1 MIVVDTNV
9 MVYLLAGG
17 PRGAAAADLL
27 RQDPDW
33 AGPPILLS
41 ELRNVLAGSVG
52 RELVTEEDALAMLDD
67 ARGILGGRVV
77 TVTGSEALRIALRRG
92 LTAYD
97 AEFVVLA
104 QALDVPLVTAD
115 RAILAAASEVAVPL

>member
-27 RQDPDW
+27 RRDPDW
-33 AGPPILLS
+33 AAPPILLS
-41 ELRNVLAGSVG
+41 EFRNVLAGSVR
-52 RELVTEEDALAMLDD
+52 RELVTEEDALTMLDD
-67 ARGILGGRVV
+67 ANAILGGRVV
-77 TVTGSEALRIALRRG
+77 TVTGSEVLQVALHRG

-115 RAILAAASEVAVPL
+115 RAIVTGAPEVAVQL

>member
-1 MIVVDTNV
+1 MIVIDTNV

-27 RQDPDW
+27 RRYPDW
-33 AGPPILLS
+33 AAPPILLS
-41 ELRNVLAGSVG
+41 ELRNVLAGSVR
-52 RELVTEEDALAMLDD
+52 RELVTEGDAQAMLDD
-67 ARGILGGRVV
+67 ARAILGGRVV
-77 TVTGSEALRIALRRG
+77 TVTGSEVLRIALQRG

-104 QALDVPLVTAD
+104 QALDVPLVTVD
-115 RAILAAASEVAVPL
+115 RAILAGAPEVAVPL